1 MAGAV
6 GPRWVLGLTQP
17 TLRVDA
23 RWRFE
28 GIRDSATGQSC
39 FRPSV
44 EMTLRY
50 DPVIVYI
57 GREFAIDDCAREFIH
72 AHEMRHVVVHER
84 RLAATGAMLQKELQE
99 RMSGQVHVGSRAS
112 FETQLSEDMRGYWVP
127 RAERELK
134 EVRAEHDAID
144 TPEEYARSSTACEGR
159 IGRMLRDR
167 AARGGPGETVARS
180 AGG

>member
-6 GPRWVLGLTQP
+6 GPRWVLGLTQR